1 MKKLLFKSIS
11 IEDKDII
18 SSYTLNSNYQNCDFA
33 FANMCSWQFL
43 YDSEY
48 AVSDGFLFIRFYIDD
63 KKRLAYMLPVGQ
75 GDLKNAIDILE
86 KDIVAMDHPLLILG
100 ITQESKD
107 KIDVIFPGKFTY
119 LKERDYF
126 DYIYLR
132 EDLVTLKGK
141 KFQAKRNHVNKFK
154 NNYSYSYLPITP
166 DIIPQCMEVEIIW
179 CKANLNENDKEAL
192 EQENH
197 SMLFSMQN
205 FEKLGLT
212 GGAIIADGKIIAFTY
227 GSPVNINTF
236 GIHVEKADI
245 SYEGIFSVINQEFAV
260 RIPEQ
265 YTFINREEDLGL
277 PGLRQ
282 SKLSYNPVLLLEKNA
297 AVRRRKPHQP
307 PQRGGFN

>member
-1 MKKLLFKSIS
+1 MLSFKAIT
-11 IEDKDII
+11 IEDKETI
-18 SSYTLNSNYQNCDFA
+18 SSYTLNSSLQNCDFA

-48 AVSDGFLFIRFYIDD
+48 AVSDGFLFIRFYIED

-100 ITQESKD
+100 ITQESKEN
-107 KIDVIFPGKFTY
+107 IENLFSGKFTF
-119 LKERDYF
+119 LQERNYF

-132 EDLVTLKGK
+132 EDLATLKGR
-141 KFQAKRNHVNKFK
+141 KFQHKRNHANKFK
-154 NNYSYSYLPITP
+154 KTYSYSYLPITP
-166 DIIPQCMEVEIIW
+166 DIIPQCMEVEKIW
-179 CKANLNENDKEAL
+179 CKANFNEDDKEAL
-192 EQENH
+192 EQENR

-205 FEKLGLT
+205 FEKLNLI
-212 GGAIIADGKIIAFTY
+212 GGSIIVDGKIIAFTY
-227 GSPVNINTF
+227 GSPINNNTF
-236 GIHVEKADI
+236 GIHVEKADV
-245 SYEGIFSVINQEFAV
+245 SYEGIFSVINQEFAM

-297 AVRRRKPHQP
+297 AVRRR
-307 PQRGGFN
+307 